1 MEQAGTIPAVGAS
14 SSIERWRLKAWTY
27 MMRKAYDCFDLV
39 IVYRTLMTINTF
51 FEENEKYFSTAI
63 DGRKV
68 IDYLINT

>member
-1 MEQAGTIPAVGAS
+1 
-14 SSIERWRLKAWTY
+14 